1 MTKQQLRTRQSPK
14 RRKMLVANNSP
25 GRDFIM
31 PMSVKP
37 YHIRFIRAGVS
48 APIVPESAKGKRL
61 MRVEASPCVF
71 GHLPK
76 VKVLSK
82 HSYVMVCQQ
91 VQCNCPGQSGVTA
104 QKSYA
109 EAILEWNK
117 FTPVYSTRDLF
128 HPTVRVK
135 GLPLKEVRLNLQVEW
150 MFINKFLAS
159 FSRDDLMADDREV
172 FIIREKWLALL
183 RHQLHLLEAAGA
195 ATSPPARVKTL
206 AKQTGQEHSRPM
218 VGPLL
223 SKALA

>member
-1 MTKQQLRTRQSPK
+1 MTKQKVRK
-14 RRKMLVANNSP
+14 RKPLKVRKKIVVNTSSRRN
-25 GRDFIM
+25 FIM

-37 YHIRFIRAGVS
+37 YHIRFISAGVS

-61 MRVEASPCVF
+61 MSIEALPCVF

-91 VQCNCPGQSGVTA
+91 VQCNCPGNSGVTA
-104 QKSYA
+104 QKSYR
-109 EAILEWNK
+109 EAVLEWNK

-183 RHQLHLLEAAGA
+183 RHQLYLLEAAGA
-195 ATSPPARVKTL
+195 VTKHPAKASAPV
-206 AKQTGQEHSRPM
+206 KQTRQQQSRPM